1 MSVPPVIPPF
11 RFATVEAGRVV
22 AGRSA
27 EECGAESLYRS
38 AYPSLRN
45 YRFLLGLN
53 LQTIISLVPSSE
65 PIKDLA
71 EFCEMNLITH
81 RHFQVPRFRGLRTS
95 LLHMLSAAL
104 PNLIPCCTN
113 TLPPTCS
120 DEVTLTSALTSQLL
134 GELVDMDRY
143 PILIHCV
150 DGARN

>member
-1 MSVPPVIPPF
+1 M
-11 RFATVEAGRVV
+11 V

-81 RHFQVPRFRGLRTS
+81 RHFQVPRFRGLCTC
-95 LLHMLSAAL
+95 LLHMFT
-104 PNLIPCCTN
+104 PFGTVPCCTI
-113 TLPPTCS
+113 TLTSACS
-120 DEVTLTSALTSQLL
+120 DEVTLTSALISQLL

-150 DGARN
+150 DGAHN